1 MQEPDDLRLVDDA
14 ALSVPD
20 LNEMEQAPN
29 SSAVAESSEN
39 LTEDDS
45 EG

>member
-1 MQEPDDLRLVDDA
+1 MQEPDDLRLVDND

-20 LNEMEQAPN
+20 LNEMAQAPN
-29 SSAVAESSEN
+29 SSAVTGSTVN